1 MSKSKRS
8 HPTRPQSGV
17 AIQDEFDEAL
27 LAADRLVQEYLAFR
41 GFTETLVR
49 FESERSGDKKYTFN
63 AKAIVKHMFRLV
75 ANHDSSALMT
85 LWSFLENRFFRTL
98 RDEELLKI
106 ASTKKNNL
114 FKHFISTCIRDNRKE
129 IALKFLKEQCADT
142 SSSWREWFALP
153 FMDEPEKDSR
163 LGIYFE
169 EYVFF
174 FVFPNSNSH
183 LIKIHTTP
191 RSWIKHFH
199 DSLVNFLA
207 SLFRRLPLPHIMNFR
222 VAYAVF
228 YVNQNNS
235 NTHNSNNT
243 QIH

>member
-1 MSKSKRS
+1 MSKRS
-8 HPTRPQSGV
+8 NNSSRSQSGV

-49 FESERSGDKKYTFN
+49 FENERSGDKKYTFN
-63 AKAIVKHMFRLV
+63 AKAIVEHVFKLV
-75 ANHDSSALMT
+75 SSHDTSALMM
-85 LWSFLENRFFRTL
+85 LWSFLETRFFRTL
-98 RDEELLKI
+98 RDEKLLKI
-106 ASTKKNNL
+106 ASTFKTNL

-129 IALKFLKEQCADT
+129 IALKFLKEQCANT

-153 FMDEPEKDSR
+153 FMDEPERDSR

-169 EYVFF
+169 E
-174 FVFPNSNSH
+174 
-183 LIKIHTTP
+183 
-191 RSWIKHFH
+191 SWIKHFR

-222 VAYAVF
+222 VAYVLF
-228 YVNQNNS
+228 FIV
-235 NTHNSNNT
+235 
-243 QIH
+243 

>member
-1 MSKSKRS
+1 
-8 HPTRPQSGV
+8 V

-75 ANHDSSALMT
+75 VNHDSSALMT

-174 FVFPNSNSH
+174 LYSRIQTHISSKFILHPGLGSN
-183 LIKIHTTP
+183 IFTT
-191 RSWIKHFH
+191 RS
-199 DSLVNFLA
+199 
-207 SLFRRLPLPHIMNFR
+207 
-222 VAYAVF
+222 
-228 YVNQNNS
+228 
-235 NTHNSNNT
+235 
-243 QIH
+243 

>member
-8 HPTRPQSGV
+8 HPSRPQSGV

-75 ANHDSSALMT
+75 VNHDSSALMT

-174 FVFPNSNSH
+174 LYSRIQTHISSKFILHTGLGSN
-183 LIKIHTTP
+183 IFTT
-191 RSWIKHFH
+191 RS
-199 DSLVNFLA
+199 
-207 SLFRRLPLPHIMNFR
+207 
-222 VAYAVF
+222 
-228 YVNQNNS
+228 
-235 NTHNSNNT
+235 
-243 QIH
+243 